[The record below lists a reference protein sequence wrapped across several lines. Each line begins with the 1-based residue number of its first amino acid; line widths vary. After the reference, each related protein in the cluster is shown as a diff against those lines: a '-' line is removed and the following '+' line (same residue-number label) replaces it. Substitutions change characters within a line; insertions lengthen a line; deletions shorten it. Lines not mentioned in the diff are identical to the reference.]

1 VKIFKLITKDELIK
15 EILIKIVHF
24 KSLIL
29 NLMRYLNNLG
39 INKKKTDLS
48 HIMNK
53 RFRRLLKYYI

>member
-1 VKIFKLITKDELIK
+1 MVEIFKLITKNELIK

-39 INKKKTDLS
+39 INKKTDFS
-48 HIMNK
+48 HIKNK
-53 RFRRLLKYYI
+53 RLRRLLKYYI

>member
-1 VKIFKLITKDELIK
+1 MVEIFKLITKNELIK

-39 INKKKTDLS
+39 INKKK
-48 HIMNK
+48 N
-53 RFRRLLKYYI
+53 RF